1 MVGGGANRTNTRKT
15 PLAFSI
21 LALYLLKSIH
31 IPDTP
36 TPPQPRAYP
45 PHMAARATSSRSP
58 RSTKAHGSESRAT
71 AGMTYAAAGID
82 LERYDGFMGTLGSM
96 LRRTHGPR
104 VIPNP
109 GGFGGLF
116 RLDYNE
122 RLFARNYRDPVLVA
136 CSDGVGTKVKIA
148 QQLGILNTIGIDLV
162 AMNINDLIVEGAE
175 PLFFLDCLSVPHV
188 DEQQCS
194 AIMHGVVEGCR
205 LSGCALLG
213 GETAEMGDLFKAGD
227 FDLTGFAIGVVD
239 LHKAMS
245 RRHPEPGDVVL
256 GLASSGIHSNGFTLA
271 RKVIK
276 DAKLKHGTRYDELVA
291 LETDE
296 VQTLGEALLTPT
308 RIYAESIVRLGR
320 AYRVKKVIT
329 AMAHI
334 TGGGIVGNL
343 NRVLGESVDAVIK
356 AKSWPVPGIFRLLQ
370 ERGGVEEA
378 EMRRVFNM
386 GIGYC
391 VVVRPAFARAVAC
404 RLEHSGERVYTI
416 GKIVKGKGRVI
427 EK

>member
-1 MVGGGANRTNTRKT
+1 
-15 PLAFSI
+15 
-21 LALYLLKSIH
+21 
-31 IPDTP
+31 
-36 TPPQPRAYP
+36 
-45 PHMAARATSSRSP
+45 
-58 RSTKAHGSESRAT
+58 
-71 AGMTYAAAGID
+71 MTYAEAGID
-82 LERYDGFMGTLGSM
+82 LVRYDGFMGTLGSM
-96 LRRTHGPR
+96 LKRTHGPR

-122 RLFARNYRDPVLVA
+122 KLFARNYRDPVLVA
-136 CSDGVGTKVKIA
+136 CADGVGTKIKVA
-148 QQLGILNTIGIDLV
+148 QDLGILHTIGIDLV
-162 AMNINDLIVEGAE
+162 AMNVNDLIVEGAE

-188 DEQQCS
+188 EERQCA

-205 LSGCALLG
+205 IAGCALLG
-213 GETAEMGDLFKAGD
+213 GETAEMGDLFKPGD

-271 RKVIK
+271 RKIIK
-276 DAKLKHGTRYDELVA
+276 HAKLTLDTRYDELA
-291 LETDE
+291 ECGDE
-296 VQTLGEALLTPT
+296 SGEIPTLGEELLRPT
-308 RIYAESIVRLGR
+308 RLYAESIVRLGR
-320 AYRVKKVIT
+320 AYRVKKVVT

-343 NRVLGESVDAVIK
+343 DRVLGNEVDAVIK
-356 AKSWPVPGIFRLLQ
+356 TKAWPVPGIFRLLQ
-370 ERGGVEEA
+370 ERGRVEEA

-391 VVVRPAFARAVAC
+391 VVVRPAFAEAAKR
-404 RLEHSGERVYTI
+404 RLEQSGE
-416 GKIVKGKGRVI
+416 
-427 EK
+427 